1 MTDKQAFKIVLELA
15 KKEAQR
21 SNDYYRFEMEAHSQ
35 AMLIVEEHIDF
46 LHMKEQK
53 LLKIYQEV
61 ERAIDEQ

>member
-1 MTDKQAFKIVLELA
+1 MTDKQAFEIVLELA
-15 KKEAQR
+15 NKEAQR
-21 SNDYYRFEMEAHSQ
+21 WIEKEAAYTH
-35 AMLIVEEHIDF
+35 AEAIRIVEEHIDF